1 MTTAAPERPALDQRH
16 VWRPGPRQAEVLE
29 EIANLPEDHYLFL
42 GYGGAAGGGK
52 TNLNAEL
59 AIEIGI
65 QCPGSR
71 TLIGRNHLVDLKT
84 TTLAE
89 FDKVCPPEILHKRYD
104 SVPIYREIRL
114 PHWPADLVSTIF
126 FRGVENAE
134 DHIGS
139 EEYGNVL
146 LEEAHEIAK
155 RDITYL
161 FGRQR
166 HQPEK
171 KYVLLVTF
179 NPFPSFVTDVF
190 IEGTEQLINPD
201 EDPELAAVVHIK
213 FIPAKVFDNPYL
225 PKNYASALKVL
236 YGNDPY
242 YLAVLL
248 NGEGGAVPNS
258 VYGEW
263 LNDPVFVQKLQ
274 IAERPKGLRFTR
286 AVMAFDWGTTIAHKA
301 AGAFGAVDSTGR
313 PWTLDSWESPLGS
326 SNELISVAEG
336 WLQWCIA
343 EEIPVTAVYDK
354 SQGSLEDE
362 LGAIISQVVSGVRDV
377 EGRIRTGRG
386 LISTMQAL
394 FAWWRPG
401 AREAW
406 RYLKLYHRDDEGRI
420 VEVLDDIVDA
430 WHYMIY
436 ELMHPSVAASRGVT
450 TQAVGYKS
458 APQASAARSSLIRIR
473 RRGR

>member
-1 MTTAAPERPALDQRH
+1 MTTAAPERPALDERH
-16 VWRPGPRQAEVLE
+16 VWRPLEPQAQVLQTIAETPE
-29 EIANLPEDHYLFL
+29 EEYFFI

-52 TNLNAEL
+52 TNLL
-59 AIEIGI
+59 AQGPIEVAI
-65 QCPGSR
+65 QCPGSKQ
-71 TLIGRNHLVDLKT
+71 LVGRNHLVDLKT

-89 FDKVCPPEILHKRYD
+89 FDKMCPPEILHKRYD
-104 SVPIYREIRL
+104 SAPIYREIRL
-114 PHWPADLVSTIF
+114 PHWPAGLVSTIF
-126 FRGVENAE
+126 FRQVSDAMNG
-134 DHIGS
+134 IGS
-139 EEYGNVL
+139 EEYGVVW
-146 LEEAHEIAK
+146 LEEGHEIAK

-161 FGRQR
+161 FGRLR
-166 HQPEK
+166 HRPERK
-171 KYVLLVTF
+171 RGMVIAF
-179 NPFPSFVTDVF
+179 NPFPSYVTNVF
-190 IEGTEQLINPD
+190 IEGTEKAPGA
-201 EDPELAAVVHIK
+201 EDQIDVEQVLHTT
-213 FIPAKVFDNPYL
+213 FIPSKVWDNVHL
-225 PKNYASALKVL
+225 PKNYAAMMKIA
-236 YGNDPY
+236 YADDPY
-242 YLAVLL
+242 YLQVLL
-248 NGEGGAVPNS
+248 EGKAGAVPNS

-286 AVMAFDWGTTIAHKA
+286 AVMAFDWGTTVAHKA
-301 AGAFGAVDSTGR
+301 AGAFGALDSTGR
-313 PWTLDSWESPLGS
+313 PWSLDSWESPLGS

-362 LGAIISQVVSGVRDV
+362 LGAIISQVVPGVRDV

-401 AREAW
+401 AREIW

-420 VEVLDDIVDA
+420 VEVMDDIVDA
-430 WHYMIY
+430 WHYMLY
-436 ELMHPSVAASRGVT
+436 ELMHPSAAPSRGVT
-450 TQAVGYKS
+450 SQAVGYKPATS
-458 APQASAARSSLIRIR
+458 SAARSSLIRIR